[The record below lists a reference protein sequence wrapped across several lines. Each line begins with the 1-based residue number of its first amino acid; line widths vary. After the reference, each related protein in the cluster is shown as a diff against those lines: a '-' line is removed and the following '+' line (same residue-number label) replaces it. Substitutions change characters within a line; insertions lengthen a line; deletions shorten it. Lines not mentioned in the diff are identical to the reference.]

1 MMDLYV
7 QDNYRNDILI
17 VRYRFSG
24 WIHSQVNYFFLVPRN
39 YLIIVIN

>member
-1 MMDLYV
+1 MMDLY
-7 QDNYRNDILI
+7 RIITGMIFCLI